1 MWSVGLED
9 RPFDVRATLGPIKRQ
24 FGLMLA
30 VFIVLMTASG
40 LGVILLRPV
49 YTSTALV
56 QIDTT
61 QKNLLD
67 TQTGLPGLATDS
79 GRIDGE
85 VELAQSDTVLLR
97 AIRDGNL
104 LNQGSFI
111 PKPNVLAQLFD
122 TLGLMPYQPPT
133 GKQLLDDVLDRLSR
147 AVSVERR
154 GLTFLIAIDAKSES
168 PDEAAAVANLVART
182 YIATQ
187 LDGKVSAVMRSHDI
201 IQARVAE
208 VSKALGASEDALDAF
223 VDKNA
228 ATLAASG
235 TRTDLAAIAA
245 ELKAKGMEAEQVSST
260 LASATRSLTSGDW
273 ESLTTTLQSEALQS
287 LEARRLQTKQLLAES
302 APSASVNLRAELAEI
317 EADLRET
324 ADAAIAELKN
334 RSTALSSDQDSLR
347 AKLTG
352 SDLTSDLSSDQ
363 LTELY
368 QLQQTARIARSQYDT
383 LLARLKDLET
393 QAYLQVADSR
403 VVSEATAPRRPS
415 FPNLGLMF
423 ALAAI
428 ASLSAALVA
437 AYLRENFVGGIVSGD
452 QTRDLLKTES
462 VVTVPRQRDFK
473 GARSLPDLI
482 GEAPLSVYSEAIRKI
497 RLSIDQ
503 ARGMGKSEPEA
514 QVILITSANPGEG
527 KSTIALSLG
536 HAYAQ
541 SGTTTLVIDCDL
553 RKPSLHKFLDVPG
566 ESGLLDFLQST
577 DDEKTLDSVVYV
589 DPSNRLEV
597 VVGAGRS
604 PGATEELVT
613 GAKFRALISV
623 ARQSFGVVI
632 LDTPPLGPVVDGA
645 YLARFAD
652 TVVLVNKWASTSQS
666 DARSAIATIRASTR
680 PDTPVVAV
688 LNQSADA
695 SRASGRFAE
704 YYAS

>member
-1 MWSVGLED
+1 MED
-9 RPFDVRATLGPIKRQ
+9 RPFDVRAMLGPIKRQ
-24 FGLMLA
+24 LGLMLA
-30 VFIVLMTASG
+30 VFVVLMTVSG
-40 LGVILLRPV
+40 LGVIMLRPV

-56 QIDTT
+56 QVDTT

-67 TQTGLPGLATDS
+67 AQSGLPGLATDS

-104 LNQGSFI
+104 LIQGSFV
-111 PKPNVLAQLFD
+111 PKPTWLASLFD
-122 TLGLMPYQPPT
+122 TLGLKTYAQPT

-154 GLTFLIAIDAKSES
+154 GLTFLIAVDARSES
-168 PDEAAAVANLVART
+168 PDEAAAVANLIAQT

-187 LDGKVSAVMRSHDI
+187 LDGKVSAVLRSRDI
-201 IQARVAE
+201 IQARVAD
-208 VSKALGASEDALDAF
+208 VSRALAASEDALDAF
-223 VDKNA
+223 VDTNA
-228 ATLAASG
+228 ASLAASG
-235 TRTDLAAIAA
+235 ARADLAAIVAQLQA
-245 ELKAKGMEAEQVSST
+245 KAIEAEQVSTTIGSAT
-260 LASATRSLTSGDW
+260 SSLASSDW
-273 ESLTTTLQSEALQS
+273 QSLTTMLQSDALRS
-287 LEARRLQTKQLLAES
+287 LEERRLRTEGLLAEAS
-302 APSASVNLRAELAEI
+302 PPESVNLRAELAAI
-317 EADLRET
+317 EADLRGKT
-324 ADAAIAELKN
+324 VAAIADLKN
-334 RSTALSSDQDSLR
+334 RSSVLASDQDNLR
-347 AKLTG
+347 AKLASSDLA
-352 SDLTSDLSSDQ
+352 SDLTSTQ

-383 LLARLKDLET
+383 LLARLKDLES

-403 VVSEATAPRRPS
+403 VVSEAIAPRRPS
-415 FPNLGLMF
+415 FPNMGLLFAMAAVVSMF
-423 ALAAI
+423 AAVVLAF
-428 ASLSAALVA
+428 V
-437 AYLRENFVGGIVSGD
+437 RENFVGGIVSAD
-452 QTRDLLKTES
+452 QTRDLLKVES

-497 RLSIDQ
+497 RLCVDQ
-503 ARGMGKSEPEA
+503 ARGMGRADMDA

-553 RKPSLHKFLDVPG
+553 RKPSLHKLLDVPG
-566 ESGLLDFLQST
+566 ENGLLDFLQAT

-604 PGATEELVT
+604 LGATEELVT

-666 DARSAIATIRASTR
+666 DARNAIATIRASAR
-680 PDTPVVAV
+680 PETPVVAV

>member
-1 MWSVGLED
+1 MED
-9 RPFDVRATLGPIKRQ
+9 RPFDVRAMLGPIKRQ
-24 FGLMLA
+24 LGLMLA
-30 VFIVLMTASG
+30 VFVVLMTVSG
-40 LGVILLRPV
+40 LGVIMLRPV

-56 QIDTT
+56 QVDTT

-67 TQTGLPGLATDS
+67 AQSGLPGLATDS

-104 LNQGSFI
+104 LIQGSFV
-111 PKPNVLAQLFD
+111 PKPTWLASLFD
-122 TLGLMPYQPPT
+122 TLGLKTYARPT

-154 GLTFLIAIDAKSES
+154 GLTFLIAVDARSES
-168 PDEAAAVANLVART
+168 PDEAAAVANLIAQT

-187 LDGKVSAVMRSHDI
+187 LDGKVSAVLRSRDI
-201 IQARVAE
+201 IQARVAD
-208 VSKALGASEDALDAF
+208 VSRALAASEDALDAF
-223 VDKNA
+223 VDTNA
-228 ATLAASG
+228 ASLAASG
-235 TRTDLAAIAA
+235 ARADLAAIVAQLQA
-245 ELKAKGMEAEQVSST
+245 KAIEAEQVSTTIGSAT
-260 LASATRSLTSGDW
+260 SSLASSDW
-273 ESLTTTLQSEALQS
+273 QSLTTMLQSDALRS
-287 LEARRLQTKQLLAES
+287 LEERRLRTEGLLAEAS
-302 APSASVNLRAELAEI
+302 PPESVNLRAELADI
-317 EADLRET
+317 EADLRGKT
-324 ADAAIAELKN
+324 VAAIADLKN
-334 RSTALSSDQDSLR
+334 RSSVLASDQDNLR
-347 AKLTG
+347 AKLASSDLA
-352 SDLTSDLSSDQ
+352 SDLTSTQ

-383 LLARLKDLET
+383 LLARLKDLES

-403 VVSEATAPRRPS
+403 VVSEAIAPRRPS
-415 FPNLGLMF
+415 FPNMGLLFAMAAVVSMF
-423 ALAAI
+423 AAVVLAF
-428 ASLSAALVA
+428 V
-437 AYLRENFVGGIVSGD
+437 RENFVGGIVSAD
-452 QTRDLLKTES
+452 QTRDLLKVES

-497 RLSIDQ
+497 RLCVDQ
-503 ARGMGKSEPEA
+503 ARGMGRADMDA

-553 RKPSLHKFLDVPG
+553 RKPSLHKLLDVPG
-566 ESGLLDFLQST
+566 ENGLLDFLQAT

-604 PGATEELVT
+604 LGATEELVT

-666 DARSAIATIRASTR
+666 DARNAIATIRASAR
-680 PDTPVVAV
+680 PETPVVAV

>member
-1 MWSVGLED
+1 MED
-9 RPFDVRATLGPIKRQ
+9 RPFDVRAMLGPIKRQ
-24 FGLMLA
+24 LGLMLA
-30 VFIVLMTASG
+30 VFVVLMTVSG
-40 LGVILLRPV
+40 LGVIMLRPV

-56 QIDTT
+56 QVDTT

-67 TQTGLPGLATDS
+67 AQSGLPGLATDS

-104 LNQGSFI
+104 LIQGSFV
-111 PKPNVLAQLFD
+111 PKPTWLASLFD
-122 TLGLMPYQPPT
+122 TLGLKTYAQPT

-154 GLTFLIAIDAKSES
+154 GLTFLIAVDARSES
-168 PDEAAAVANLVART
+168 PDEAAAVANLIAQT

-187 LDGKVSAVMRSHDI
+187 LDGKVSAVLRSRDI
-201 IQARVAE
+201 IQARVAD
-208 VSKALGASEDALDAF
+208 VSRALAASEDALDAF
-223 VDKNA
+223 VDTNA
-228 ATLAASG
+228 ASLAASG
-235 TRTDLAAIAA
+235 ARADLAAIVAQLQA
-245 ELKAKGMEAEQVSST
+245 KAIEAEQVSTTIGSAT
-260 LASATRSLTSGDW
+260 SSLASSDW
-273 ESLTTTLQSEALQS
+273 QSLTTMLQSDALRS
-287 LEARRLQTKQLLAES
+287 LEERRLRTEGLLAEAS
-302 APSASVNLRAELAEI
+302 PPESVNLRAELAAI
-317 EADLRET
+317 EADLRGKT
-324 ADAAIAELKN
+324 VAAIADLKN
-334 RSTALSSDQDSLR
+334 RSSVLASDQDNLR
-347 AKLTG
+347 AKLASSDLA
-352 SDLTSDLSSDQ
+352 SDLTSTQ

-368 QLQQTARIARSQYDT
+368 QLQQSARIARSQYDT
-383 LLARLKDLET
+383 LLARLKDLES

-403 VVSEATAPRRPS
+403 VVSEAIAPRRPS
-415 FPNLGLMF
+415 FPNMGLLFAMAAVVSMF
-423 ALAAI
+423 AAVVLAF
-428 ASLSAALVA
+428 V
-437 AYLRENFVGGIVSGD
+437 RENFVGGIVSAD
-452 QTRDLLKTES
+452 QTGDLLKVES

-497 RLSIDQ
+497 RLCVDQ
-503 ARGMGKSEPEA
+503 ARGMGRADIDA

-553 RKPSLHKFLDVPG
+553 RKPSLHKLLDVPG
-566 ESGLLDFLQST
+566 ENGLLDFLQAT

-604 PGATEELVT
+604 LGATEELVT

-666 DARSAIATIRASTR
+666 DARNAIATIRASAR
-680 PDTPVVAV
+680 PETPVVAV

>member
-1 MWSVGLED
+1 MED
-9 RPFDVRATLGPIKRQ
+9 RPFDVRAMLGPIKRQ
-24 FGLMLA
+24 LGLMLA
-30 VFIVLMTASG
+30 VFVVLMTVSG
-40 LGVILLRPV
+40 LGVIMLRPV

-56 QIDTT
+56 QVDTT

-67 TQTGLPGLATDS
+67 AQSGLPGLATDS

-104 LNQGSFI
+104 LIQGSFV
-111 PKPNVLAQLFD
+111 PKPTWLASLFD
-122 TLGLMPYQPPT
+122 TLGLKTYAQPT

-154 GLTFLIAIDAKSES
+154 GLTFLIAVDARSES
-168 PDEAAAVANLVART
+168 PDEAAAVANLIAQT

-187 LDGKVSAVMRSHDI
+187 LDGKVSAVLRSRDI
-201 IQARVAE
+201 IQARVAD
-208 VSKALGASEDALDAF
+208 VSRALAASEDALDAF
-223 VDKNA
+223 VDTNA
-228 ATLAASG
+228 ASLAASG
-235 TRTDLAAIAA
+235 ARADLAAIVAQLQA
-245 ELKAKGMEAEQVSST
+245 KAIEAEQVSTTIGSAT
-260 LASATRSLTSGDW
+260 SSLASSDW
-273 ESLTTTLQSEALQS
+273 QSLTTMLQSDALRS
-287 LEARRLQTKQLLAES
+287 LEERRLRTEGLLAEAS
-302 APSASVNLRAELAEI
+302 PPESVNLRAELAAI
-317 EADLRET
+317 EADLRGKT
-324 ADAAIAELKN
+324 VAAIADLKN
-334 RSTALSSDQDSLR
+334 RSSVLASDQDNLR
-347 AKLTG
+347 AKLASSDLA
-352 SDLTSDLSSDQ
+352 SDLTSTQ

-383 LLARLKDLET
+383 LLARLKDLES

-403 VVSEATAPRRPS
+403 VVSEAIAPRRPS
-415 FPNLGLMF
+415 FPNMGLLFAMAAVVSMF
-423 ALAAI
+423 AAVVLAF
-428 ASLSAALVA
+428 V
-437 AYLRENFVGGIVSGD
+437 RENFVGGIVSAD
-452 QTRDLLKTES
+452 QTRDLLKVES

-482 GEAPLSVYSEAIRKI
+482 GVAPLSVYSEAIRKI
-497 RLSIDQ
+497 RLCVDQ
-503 ARGMGKSEPEA
+503 ARGMGRADMDA

-553 RKPSLHKFLDVPG
+553 RKPSLHKLLDVPG
-566 ESGLLDFLQST
+566 ENGLLDFLQAT

-604 PGATEELVT
+604 LGATEELVT

-666 DARSAIATIRASTR
+666 DARNAIATIRASAR
-680 PDTPVVAV
+680 PETPVVAV

>member
-1 MWSVGLED
+1 LED
-9 RPFDVRATLGPIKRQ
+9 RPFDVRAMLGPIKRQ
-24 FGLMLA
+24 LGLMLA
-30 VFIVLMTASG
+30 VFVVLMTVSG
-40 LGVILLRPV
+40 LGVIMLRPV

-56 QIDTT
+56 QVDTT

-67 TQTGLPGLATDS
+67 AQSGLPGLATDS

-104 LNQGSFI
+104 LIQGSFV
-111 PKPNVLAQLFD
+111 PKPTWLASLFD
-122 TLGLMPYQPPT
+122 TLGLKTYAQPT

-154 GLTFLIAIDAKSES
+154 GLTFLIAVDARSES
-168 PDEAAAVANLVART
+168 PDEAAAVANLIAQT

-187 LDGKVSAVMRSHDI
+187 LDGKVSAVLRSRDI
-201 IQARVAE
+201 IQARVAD
-208 VSKALGASEDALDAF
+208 VSRALAASEDALDAF
-223 VDKNA
+223 VDTNA
-228 ATLAASG
+228 ASLAASG
-235 TRTDLAAIAA
+235 ARADLAAIVAQLQA
-245 ELKAKGMEAEQVSST
+245 KAIEAEQVSTTIGSAT
-260 LASATRSLTSGDW
+260 SSLASSDW
-273 ESLTTTLQSEALQS
+273 QSLTTMLQSDALRS
-287 LEARRLQTKQLLAES
+287 LEERRLRTEGLLAEAS
-302 APSASVNLRAELAEI
+302 PPESVNLRAELAAI
-317 EADLRET
+317 EADLRGKT
-324 ADAAIAELKN
+324 VAAIADLKN
-334 RSTALSSDQDSLR
+334 RSSVLASDQDNLR
-347 AKLTG
+347 AKLASSDLA
-352 SDLTSDLSSDQ
+352 SDLTSTQ

-383 LLARLKDLET
+383 LLARLKDLES

-403 VVSEATAPRRPS
+403 VVSEAIAPRRPS
-415 FPNLGLMF
+415 FPNMGLLFAMAAVVSMF
-423 ALAAI
+423 AAVVLAF
-428 ASLSAALVA
+428 V
-437 AYLRENFVGGIVSGD
+437 RENFVGGIVSAD
-452 QTRDLLKTES
+452 QTRDLLKVES

-497 RLSIDQ
+497 RLCVDQ
-503 ARGMGKSEPEA
+503 ARGMGRADMDA

-553 RKPSLHKFLDVPG
+553 RKPSLHKLLDVPG
-566 ESGLLDFLQST
+566 ENGLLDFLQAT

-604 PGATEELVT
+604 LGATEELVT

-666 DARSAIATIRASTR
+666 DARNAIATIRASAR
-680 PDTPVVAV
+680 PETPVVAV

>member
-1 MWSVGLED
+1 M
-9 RPFDVRATLGPIKRQ
+9 LGPIKRQ
-24 FGLMLA
+24 LGLMLA
-30 VFIVLMTASG
+30 VFVVLMTVSG
-40 LGVILLRPV
+40 LGVIMLRPV

-56 QIDTT
+56 QVDTT

-67 TQTGLPGLATDS
+67 AQSGLPGLATDS

-104 LNQGSFI
+104 LIQGSFV
-111 PKPNVLAQLFD
+111 PKPTWLASLFD
-122 TLGLMPYQPPT
+122 TLGLKTYAQPT

-154 GLTFLIAIDAKSES
+154 GLTFLIAVDARSES
-168 PDEAAAVANLVART
+168 PDEAAAVANLIAQT

-187 LDGKVSAVMRSHDI
+187 LDGKVSAVLRSRDI
-201 IQARVAE
+201 IQARVAD
-208 VSKALGASEDALDAF
+208 VSRALAASEDALDAF
-223 VDKNA
+223 VDTNA
-228 ATLAASG
+228 ASLAASG
-235 TRTDLAAIAA
+235 ARADLAAIVAQLQA
-245 ELKAKGMEAEQVSST
+245 KAIEAEQVSTTIGSAT
-260 LASATRSLTSGDW
+260 SSLASSDW
-273 ESLTTTLQSEALQS
+273 QSLTTMLQSDALRS
-287 LEARRLQTKQLLAES
+287 LEERRLRTEGLLAEAS
-302 APSASVNLRAELAEI
+302 PPESVNLRAELAAI
-317 EADLRET
+317 EADLRGKT
-324 ADAAIAELKN
+324 VAAIADLKN
-334 RSTALSSDQDSLR
+334 RSSVLASDQDNLR
-347 AKLTG
+347 AKLASSDLA
-352 SDLTSDLSSDQ
+352 SDLTSTQ

-383 LLARLKDLET
+383 LLARLKDLES

-403 VVSEATAPRRPS
+403 VVSEAIAPRRPS
-415 FPNLGLMF
+415 FPNMGLLFAMAAVVSMF
-423 ALAAI
+423 AAVVLAF
-428 ASLSAALVA
+428 V
-437 AYLRENFVGGIVSGD
+437 RENFVGGIVSAD
-452 QTRDLLKTES
+452 QTRDLLKVES

-497 RLSIDQ
+497 RLCVDQ
-503 ARGMGKSEPEA
+503 ARGMGRADMDA

-553 RKPSLHKFLDVPG
+553 RKPSLHKLLDVPG
-566 ESGLLDFLQST
+566 ENGLLDFLQAT

-604 PGATEELVT
+604 LGATEELVT

-666 DARSAIATIRASTR
+666 DARNAIATIRASAR
-680 PDTPVVAV
+680 PETPVVAV

>member
-1 MWSVGLED
+1 LED
-9 RPFDVRATLGPIKRQ
+9 RPFDVRAMLGPIKRQ
-24 FGLMLA
+24 LGLMLA
-30 VFIVLMTASG
+30 VFVVLMTVSG
-40 LGVILLRPV
+40 LGVIMLRPV

-56 QIDTT
+56 QVDTT

-67 TQTGLPGLATDS
+67 AQSGLPGLATDS

-104 LNQGSFI
+104 LIQGSFV
-111 PKPNVLAQLFD
+111 PKPTWLASLFD
-122 TLGLMPYQPPT
+122 TLGLKTYAQPT

-154 GLTFLIAIDAKSES
+154 GLTFLIAVDARSES
-168 PDEAAAVANLVART
+168 PDEAAAVANLIAQT

-187 LDGKVSAVMRSHDI
+187 LDGKVSAVLRSRDI
-201 IQARVAE
+201 IQARVAD
-208 VSKALGASEDALDAF
+208 VSRALAASEDALDAF
-223 VDKNA
+223 VDTNA
-228 ATLAASG
+228 ASLAASG
-235 TRTDLAAIAA
+235 ARADLAAIVAQLQA
-245 ELKAKGMEAEQVSST
+245 KAIEAEQVSTTIGSAT
-260 LASATRSLTSGDW
+260 SSLASSDW
-273 ESLTTTLQSEALQS
+273 QSLTTMLQSDALRS
-287 LEARRLQTKQLLAES
+287 LEERRLRTEGLLAEAS
-302 APSASVNLRAELAEI
+302 PPESVNLRAELADI
-317 EADLRET
+317 EADLRGKT
-324 ADAAIAELKN
+324 VAAIADLKN
-334 RSTALSSDQDSLR
+334 RSSVLASDQDNLR
-347 AKLTG
+347 AKLASSDLA
-352 SDLTSDLSSDQ
+352 SDLTSTQ

-383 LLARLKDLET
+383 LLARLKDLES

-403 VVSEATAPRRPS
+403 VVSEAIAPRRPS
-415 FPNLGLMF
+415 FPNMGLLFAMAAVVSMF
-423 ALAAI
+423 AAVVLAF
-428 ASLSAALVA
+428 V
-437 AYLRENFVGGIVSGD
+437 RENFVGGIVSAD
-452 QTRDLLKTES
+452 QTRDLLKVES

-497 RLSIDQ
+497 RLCVDQ
-503 ARGMGKSEPEA
+503 ARGMGRADMDA

-553 RKPSLHKFLDVPG
+553 RKPSLHKLLDVPG
-566 ESGLLDFLQST
+566 ENGLLDFLQAT

-604 PGATEELVT
+604 LGATEELVT

-666 DARSAIATIRASTR
+666 DARNAIATIRASAR
-680 PDTPVVAV
+680 PETPVVAV

>member
-1 MWSVGLED
+1 M
-9 RPFDVRATLGPIKRQ
+9 LGPIKRQ
-24 FGLMLA
+24 LGLMLA
-30 VFIVLMTASG
+30 VFVVLMTVSG
-40 LGVILLRPV
+40 LGVIMLRPV

-56 QIDTT
+56 QVDTT

-67 TQTGLPGLATDS
+67 AQSGLPGLATDS

-104 LNQGSFI
+104 LIQGSFV
-111 PKPNVLAQLFD
+111 PKPTWLASLFD
-122 TLGLMPYQPPT
+122 TLGLKTYAQPT

-154 GLTFLIAIDAKSES
+154 GLTFLIAVDARSES
-168 PDEAAAVANLVART
+168 PDEAAAVANLIAQT

-187 LDGKVSAVMRSHDI
+187 LDGKVSAVLRSRDI
-201 IQARVAE
+201 IQARVAD
-208 VSKALGASEDALDAF
+208 VSRALAASEDALDAF
-223 VDKNA
+223 VDTNA
-228 ATLAASG
+228 ASLAASG
-235 TRTDLAAIAA
+235 ARADLAAIVAQLQA
-245 ELKAKGMEAEQVSST
+245 KAIEAEQVSTTIGSAT
-260 LASATRSLTSGDW
+260 SSLASSDW
-273 ESLTTTLQSEALQS
+273 QSLTTMLQSDALRS
-287 LEARRLQTKQLLAES
+287 LEERRLRTEGLLAEAS
-302 APSASVNLRAELAEI
+302 PPESVNLRAELAAI
-317 EADLRET
+317 EADLRGKT
-324 ADAAIAELKN
+324 VAAIADLKN
-334 RSTALSSDQDSLR
+334 RSSVLASDQDNLR
-347 AKLTG
+347 AKLASSDLA
-352 SDLTSDLSSDQ
+352 SDLTSTQ

-383 LLARLKDLET
+383 LLARLKDLES

-403 VVSEATAPRRPS
+403 VVSEAIAPRRPS
-415 FPNLGLMF
+415 FPNMGLLFAMAAVVSMF
-423 ALAAI
+423 AAVVLAF
-428 ASLSAALVA
+428 V
-437 AYLRENFVGGIVSGD
+437 RENFVGGIVSAD
-452 QTRDLLKTES
+452 QTRDLLKVES

-497 RLSIDQ
+497 RLCVDQ
-503 ARGMGKSEPEA
+503 ARGMGRADMDA

-553 RKPSLHKFLDVPG
+553 RKPSLHKLLDVPG
-566 ESGLLDFLQST
+566 ENGLLDFLQAT

-604 PGATEELVT
+604 LGATEELVT

-632 LDTPPLGPVVDGA
+632 LDTPPLGP
-645 YLARFAD
+645 R
-652 TVVLVNKWASTSQS
+652 
-666 DARSAIATIRASTR
+666 R
-680 PDTPVVAV
+680 
-688 LNQSADA
+688 
-695 SRASGRFAE
+695 
-704 YYAS
+704 

>member
-1 MWSVGLED
+1 LED
-9 RPFDVRATLGPIKRQ
+9 RPFDVRAMLGPIKRQ
-24 FGLMLA
+24 LGLMLA
-30 VFIVLMTASG
+30 VFVVLMTVSG
-40 LGVILLRPV
+40 LGVIMLRPV

-56 QIDTT
+56 QVDTT

-67 TQTGLPGLATDS
+67 AQSGLPGLATDS

-104 LNQGSFI
+104 LIQGSFV
-111 PKPNVLAQLFD
+111 PKPTWLASLFD
-122 TLGLMPYQPPT
+122 TLGLKTYAQPT

-154 GLTFLIAIDAKSES
+154 GLTFLIAVDARSES
-168 PDEAAAVANLVART
+168 PDEAAAVANLIAQT

-187 LDGKVSAVMRSHDI
+187 LDGKVSAVLRSRDI
-201 IQARVAE
+201 IQARVAD
-208 VSKALGASEDALDAF
+208 VSRALAASEDALDAF
-223 VDKNA
+223 VDTNA
-228 ATLAASG
+228 ASLAASG
-235 TRTDLAAIAA
+235 ARADLAAIVAQLQA
-245 ELKAKGMEAEQVSST
+245 KAIEAEQVSTTIGSAT
-260 LASATRSLTSGDW
+260 SSLASSDW
-273 ESLTTTLQSEALQS
+273 QSLTTMLQSDALRS
-287 LEARRLQTKQLLAES
+287 LEERRLRTEGLLAEAS
-302 APSASVNLRAELAEI
+302 PPESVNLRAELAAI
-317 EADLRET
+317 EADLRGKT
-324 ADAAIAELKN
+324 VAAMADLKN
-334 RSTALSSDQDSLR
+334 RSSVLASDQDNLR
-347 AKLTG
+347 AKLASSDLA
-352 SDLTSDLSSDQ
+352 SDLTSTQ

-368 QLQQTARIARSQYDT
+368 QLQLSARIARSQYDT
-383 LLARLKDLET
+383 LLARLKDLES

-403 VVSEATAPRRPS
+403 VVSEAIAPRRPS
-415 FPNLGLMF
+415 FPNMGLLFAMAAVVSMF
-423 ALAAI
+423 AAVVLAF
-428 ASLSAALVA
+428 V
-437 AYLRENFVGGIVSGD
+437 RENFVGGIVSAD
-452 QTRDLLKTES
+452 QTRDLLKVES

-497 RLSIDQ
+497 RLCVDQ
-503 ARGMGKSEPEA
+503 ARGMGRADMDA

-553 RKPSLHKFLDVPG
+553 RKPSLHKLLDVPG
-566 ESGLLDFLQST
+566 ENGLLDFLQAT

-604 PGATEELVT
+604 LGATEELVT

-666 DARSAIATIRASTR
+666 DARNAIATIRASAR
-680 PDTPVVAV
+680 PETPVVAV

>member
-1 MWSVGLED
+1 MED
-9 RPFDVRATLGPIKRQ
+9 RPFDVRAMLGPIKRQ
-24 FGLMLA
+24 LGLMLA
-30 VFIVLMTASG
+30 VFVVLMTVSG
-40 LGVILLRPV
+40 LGVIMLRPV

-56 QIDTT
+56 QVDTT

-67 TQTGLPGLATDS
+67 AQSGLPGLATDS

-104 LNQGSFI
+104 LIQGSFV
-111 PKPNVLAQLFD
+111 PKPTWLASLFD
-122 TLGLMPYQPPT
+122 TLGLKTYAQPT

-154 GLTFLIAIDAKSES
+154 GLTFLIAVDARSES
-168 PDEAAAVANLVART
+168 PDEAAAVANLIAQT

-187 LDGKVSAVMRSHDI
+187 LDGKVSAVLRSRDI
-201 IQARVAE
+201 IQARVAD
-208 VSKALGASEDALDAF
+208 VSRALAASEDALDAF
-223 VDKNA
+223 VDTNA
-228 ATLAASG
+228 ASLAASG
-235 TRTDLAAIAA
+235 ARADLAAIVAQLQA
-245 ELKAKGMEAEQVSST
+245 KAIEAEQVSTTIGSAT
-260 LASATRSLTSGDW
+260 SSLASSDW
-273 ESLTTTLQSEALQS
+273 QSLTTMLQSDALRS
-287 LEARRLQTKQLLAES
+287 LEERRLRTEGLLAEAS
-302 APSASVNLRAELAEI
+302 PPESVNLRAELAAI
-317 EADLRET
+317 EADLRGKT
-324 ADAAIAELKN
+324 VAAIADLKN
-334 RSTALSSDQDSLR
+334 RSSVLASDQDNLR
-347 AKLTG
+347 AKLASSDLA
-352 SDLTSDLSSDQ
+352 SDLTSTQ

-383 LLARLKDLET
+383 LLARLKDLES

-403 VVSEATAPRRPS
+403 VVSEAIAPRRPS
-415 FPNLGLMF
+415 FPNMGLLFAMAAVVSMF
-423 ALAAI
+423 AAVVLAF
-428 ASLSAALVA
+428 V
-437 AYLRENFVGGIVSGD
+437 RENFVGGIVSAD
-452 QTRDLLKTES
+452 QTRDLLKVES

-473 GARSLPDLI
+473 GARTLPDLI

-497 RLSIDQ
+497 RLCVDQ
-503 ARGMGKSEPEA
+503 ARGMGRADMDA

-553 RKPSLHKFLDVPG
+553 RKPSLHKLLDVPG
-566 ESGLLDFLQST
+566 ENGLLDFLQAT

-604 PGATEELVT
+604 LGATEELVT

-666 DARSAIATIRASTR
+666 DARNAIATIRASAR
-680 PDTPVVAV
+680 PETPVVAV

>member
-1 MWSVGLED
+1 MED
-9 RPFDVRATLGPIKRQ
+9 RPFDVRAMLGPIKRQ
-24 FGLMLA
+24 LGLMLA
-30 VFIVLMTASG
+30 VFVVLMTVSG
-40 LGVILLRPV
+40 LGVIMLRPV

-56 QIDTT
+56 QVDTT

-67 TQTGLPGLATDS
+67 AQSGLPGLATDS

-104 LNQGSFI
+104 LIQGSFV
-111 PKPNVLAQLFD
+111 PKPTWLASLFD
-122 TLGLMPYQPPT
+122 TLGLKTYAQPT

-154 GLTFLIAIDAKSES
+154 GLTFLIAVDARSES
-168 PDEAAAVANLVART
+168 PDEAAAVANLIAQT

-187 LDGKVSAVMRSHDI
+187 LDGKVSAVLRSRDI
-201 IQARVAE
+201 IQARVAD
-208 VSKALGASEDALDAF
+208 VSRALAASEDALDAF
-223 VDKNA
+223 VDTNA
-228 ATLAASG
+228 ASLAASG
-235 TRTDLAAIAA
+235 ARADLAAIVAQLQA
-245 ELKAKGMEAEQVSST
+245 KAIEAEQVSTTIGSAT
-260 LASATRSLTSGDW
+260 SSLASSDW
-273 ESLTTTLQSEALQS
+273 QSLTTMLQSDALRS
-287 LEARRLQTKQLLAES
+287 LEERRLRTEGLLAEAS
-302 APSASVNLRAELAEI
+302 PPESVNLRAELAAI
-317 EADLRET
+317 EADLRGKT
-324 ADAAIAELKN
+324 VAAIADLKN
-334 RSTALSSDQDSLR
+334 RSSVLASDQDNLR
-347 AKLTG
+347 AKLASSDLA
-352 SDLTSDLSSDQ
+352 SDLTSTQ

-383 LLARLKDLET
+383 LLARLKDLES

-403 VVSEATAPRRPS
+403 VVSEAIAPRRPS
-415 FPNLGLMF
+415 FPNMGLLFAMAAVVSMF
-423 ALAAI
+423 AAVVLAF
-428 ASLSAALVA
+428 V
-437 AYLRENFVGGIVSGD
+437 RENFVGGIVSAD
-452 QTRDLLKTES
+452 QTRDLLKVES

-497 RLSIDQ
+497 RLCVDQ
-503 ARGMGKSEPEA
+503 ARGMGRADMDA

-553 RKPSLHKFLDVPG
+553 RKPSLHKLLDVPG
-566 ESGLLDFLQST
+566 ENGLLDFLQAT

-604 PGATEELVT
+604 LGATEELVT

-666 DARSAIATIRASTR
+666 DARNAIATIRASAR
-680 PDTPVVAV
+680 PERTGGVCIATLIPATKTD
-688 LNQSADA
+688 D
-695 SRASGRFAE
+695 
-704 YYAS
+704 